1 MNNKN
6 IRYLTFLLGFFL
18 TLYAGLHNGGLVFF
32 YFGGNESYSFRLDIN
47 DDFFFVLV
55 YFTPYILAKLWQK
68 YKAEDMPF

>member
-18 TLYAGLHNGGLVFF
+18 TLYAGIQNGGLSLF
-32 YFGGNESYSFRLDIN
+32 YFGGESYIFRLEIN